1 MGLLRLNRKCFIMV
15 NGNMER
21 GMEEEN
27 NFGQMV
33 HNMKD
38 IGKMIR
44 QTVKAD

>member
-1 MGLLRLNRKCFIMV
+1 MAQSRLNRKCFIMV

-21 GMEEEN
+21 DMAEEN
-27 NFGQMV
+27 NFGLMV